1 MGHIMENIYANIP
14 NLFLIKLMG
23 IYILIFIEQKFFM
36 VGVLNY
42 KQQHWILWIQNW
54 WPFKLFIE
62 IDGLGGDH
70 SII

>member
-42 KQQHWILWIQNW
+42 KQQH
-54 WPFKLFIE
+54 
-62 IDGLGGDH
+62 
-70 SII
+70 